1 MNDIYKN
8 IEEYNLN
15 KKRKILIVFDDTI
28 ADLFINKKHNPLVTE
43 LFFKGR
49 KLNISLVFITQSY
62 FVVPKNIK
70 QNSMHYFI
78 MKIPNKQQPQQI
90 SFNHSS
96 DVNFKDFIN
105 VNKNVLQ
112 IHILFK
118 LLMLLLHQIILY
130 ISEKIA

>member
-1 MNDIYKN
+1 
-8 IEEYNLN
+8 
-15 KKRKILIVFDDTI
+15 
-28 ADLFINKKHNPLVTE
+28 
-43 LFFKGR
+43 
-49 KLNISLVFITQSY
+49 
-62 FVVPKNIK
+62 
-70 QNSMHYFI
+70 

>member
-1 MNDIYKN
+1 
-8 IEEYNLN
+8 
-15 KKRKILIVFDDTI
+15 
-28 ADLFINKKHNPLVTE
+28 
-43 LFFKGR
+43 
-49 KLNISLVFITQSY
+49 
-62 FVVPKNIK
+62 
-70 QNSMHYFI
+70 MHYFI